1 MSENN
6 EKITTCPYC
15 GAKLK
20 HPYWAHVQEKHPE
33 EYQKKQTWLKLFEDY
48 RSMGM
53 DVDISLQVIGELFN
67 VEPEEV
73 RFFLE
78 QNNIL

>member
-1 MSENN
+1 
-6 EKITTCPYC
+6 
-15 GAKLK
+15 
-20 HPYWAHVQEKHPE
+20 
-33 EYQKKQTWLKLFEDY
+33 LKLFEDY
-48 RSMGM
+48 RGMGM

>member
-6 EKITTCPYC
+6 EKTVECPYC
-15 GAKLK
+15 GELLK
-20 HPYWAHVQEKHPE
+20 KPYWAHVQEKHPK
-33 EYQKKQTWLKLFEDY
+33 EYEKKQTWINLFEDY
-48 RSMGM
+48 RGMGM